1 MKRIFILLA
10 LMLMPFA
17 AINAQDAR
25 NRATSTI
32 VADALAQLP
41 AEKPA
46 QYNQIMAELA
56 GTGAEGVEMLAT
68 MLKPAAEG
76 VKNSTIEYALN
87 GVASYVTKE
96 GAAQRAAVRAGLKS
110 AFPKV
115 KDEPN
120 QAFVMTVLQICATA
134 EDADFYAAQLKH
146 EYFGNFAARALAT
159 VKGTEPTVLA
169 LMEAQ
174 AENGIS
180 RALLAQIAS
189 YKAHFHDAEPILL
202 AWAEEATAEDAV
214 HINNALALCGGEAAA
229 KYLAKV
235 AKAAGYTFETTDAY
249 GAYLGLLNGHLM
261 KHNPKAVAKAAKQL
275 MKFEKPNVRLAGL
288 DLLVQMNGKATTPLV
303 LKAVADDCHEYRYGA
318 MRLAE
323 AYADDA
329 TYAAVAAMLPKL
341 DNAAKID
348 VINWLGAN
356 HAASQ
361 VGAICAQISNPDAA
375 VVVEAMEAASRIGGE
390 EALEAILAKVASIED
405 VNTDDAKTIMETAQR
420 VLLSFNGKVNG
431 GIVKALEGND
441 ASKALA
447 YGVLNSR
454 TIPEAASKV
463 VAEAKGGNAKA
474 SAVLANVVGDN
485 DFNTMCDLFE
495 AGKANTAAINK
506 TLINKSVDEKVAAL
520 EARIAKAGDK
530 KALYYPLLGAT
541 GSAKV
546 IPTLV
551 AGYKAGDKA
560 AYEGMKLINDAA
572 ILAPLFEIAT
582 NDASLKDDALARYIQ
597 VTSASN
603 LSNELKYKNLRNAIE
618 ANPSVKVKN
627 AALTALAA
635 TQTYQGMM
643 FAADYMDNA
652 ETAQAAANTVLQ
664 IATKH
669 PEFYSAEVKALLEK
683 VAATVNDGDAVYKR
697 KDIEKFISENTAR
710 ANHSI
715 KTELSDQEKKEGFEM
730 LFDGVNM
737 DAWTGNLDA
746 YQPIDGAM
754 YVTAAF
760 GGTGNL
766 YTKKE
771 YADFVLRFEFCFERE
786 GVNNGIGIRTPM
798 GVDAAYHGMEIQVLH
813 HDAPIYANLR
823 EYQVHG
829 SVYGIIPAKRIK
841 WGPLGEWHSEEIR
854 IKGDRITVTVDG
866 QVIVDGNI
874 RTACKGH
881 NVAPKGAN
889 ENPYTVDHLNHPGLF
904 NKKGHIALCGHGE
917 GLKYRNIRV
926 KEL

>member
-1 MKRIFILLA
+1 
-10 LMLMPFA
+10 MLMPFA

-25 NRATSTI
+25 NRDVATV

-41 AEKPA
+41 AGEPA

-56 GTGAEGVEMLAT
+56 GTGAQGVEMLAT

-96 GAAQRAAVRAGLKS
+96 GAAQRAAVRSGLKS

-159 VKGTEPTVLA
+159 VKGTEPTVIA
-169 LMEAQ
+169 LMQAQ

-189 YKAHFHDAEPILL
+189 YKAHLHDAEPILL
-202 AWAEEATAEDAV
+202 AWAKEATAEDAV

-229 KYLAKV
+229 KYLAAA

-303 LKAVADDCHEYRYGA
+303 LKAVADPCHEYRYGA

-329 TYAAVAAMLPKL
+329 TYAAVAAMMPKL
-341 DNAAKID
+341 NNAAKID

-361 VGAICAQISNPDAA
+361 VGAICAQIANPDVEVA
-375 VVVEAMEAASRIGGE
+375 VEAMEAASRIGGE
-390 EALEAILAKVASIED
+390 EALEAILAKVATIED
-405 VNTDDAKTIMETAQR
+405 TNADDAKTIMETARR

-431 GIVKALEGND
+431 GIVKALEGNE
-441 ASKALA
+441 ASKDLA
-447 YGVLNSR
+447 YGVLQGR

-474 SAVLANVVGDN
+474 TAVLANVVGDN
-485 DFNTMCDLFE
+485 DFNAMCDLFE
-495 AGKANTAAINK
+495 AGKANAAAINK

-582 NDASLKDDALARYIQ
+582 SDASLKDDALTRYIQ

-603 LSNELKYKNLRNAIE
+603 LNNERKYKNLRSAIE

-683 VAATVNDGDAVYKR
+683 VGATVNDGDAVYKR

-710 ANHSI
+710 ESHSI
-715 KTELSDQEKKEGFEM
+715 KTELSDKEKKEGFEM

-746 YQPIDGAM
+746 YQPIDGSM

-766 YTKKE
+766 STKKE
-771 YADFVLRFEFCFERE
+771 YADFVLRFEFCFDRE

-813 HDAPIYANLR
+813 HDAPIYANLN

-841 WGPLGEWHSEEIR
+841 WGALGEWHSEEIR

-881 NVAPKGAN
+881 NVDPKGGN
-889 ENPYTVDHLNHPGLF
+889 ENPYTVDHKNHPGLF
-904 NKKGHIALCGHGE
+904 NKSGHIALCGHGE